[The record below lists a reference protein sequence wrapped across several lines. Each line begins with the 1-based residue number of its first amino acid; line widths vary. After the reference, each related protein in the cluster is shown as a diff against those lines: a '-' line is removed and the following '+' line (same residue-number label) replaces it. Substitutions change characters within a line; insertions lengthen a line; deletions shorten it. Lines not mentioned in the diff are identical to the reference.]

1 MTEDLERINKELS
14 ELQSLAQQGIE
25 EFSTAVKRAYASGSA
40 SEKDR
45 QHLRDLAAEKLEVS
59 KRIEELLEQGTAIL
73 PPGLLEEVLGG
84 DEKES
89 EKENRLRREDL
100 TARALPSDAD
110 IDDYLPNALDS
121 LLQIVDPAWLE
132 TEAAKPYRLDGEY
145 RKSTFSLVGGRRADN
160 PQIHRFAHAL
170 LVAKDFL
177 EDPESYDF
185 HMGALYVPE
194 LTALGT
200 ALPLLDE
207 VKGDTNQRIADLA
220 GGPSEGVESTIYEL
234 LVACGCVRQGR
245 EIEFIPAGQD
255 KSPDIR
261 LHDFVVPTVIECKR
275 KQFLTEYERA
285 EEVAARALF
294 DAMHLELTRYGAP
307 GMIEVTFRCEVHDIA
322 PLEFAEI
329 VRRSARF
336 AQNVNLA
343 YEWGDI
349 RFVPLPKNGDI
360 TPCRLYSP
368 YFLEA
373 VFGWDYDIPGY
384 DGIIC
389 RVDAPEALITDTV
402 STPVGMKWNS
412 VSERAVLTK
421 ARLMG
426 SLLKS
431 ACDQVPLGEMGVVYL
446 CYQEGGRPEIANER
460 TEAVIEQIRR
470 WWHRAGI
477 VIAVIFLQ
485 RLYPRALSNGSP
497 DLIENC
503 VHLVSDHAD
512 PDIVSELPSLVFLP

>member
-1 MTEDLERINKELS
+1 MAN
-14 ELQSLAQQGIE
+14 
-25 EFSTAVKRAYASGSA
+25 
-40 SEKDR
+40 
-45 QHLRDLAAEKLEVS
+45 
-59 KRIEELLEQGTAIL
+59 
-73 PPGLLEEVLGG
+73 
-84 DEKES
+84 
-89 EKENRLRREDL
+89 
-100 TARALPSDAD
+100 
-110 IDDYLPNALDS
+110 
-121 LLQIVDPAWLE
+121 
-132 TEAAKPYRLDGEY
+132 
-145 RKSTFSLVGGRRADN
+145 
-160 PQIHRFAHAL
+160 
-170 LVAKDFL
+170 DFL
-177 EDPESYDF
+177 EDPGNYDF

-194 LTALGT
+194 LTALGI

-207 VKGDTNQRIADLA
+207 VKGDTKQRIADLA
-220 GGPSEGVESTIYEL
+220 AGPSAGVESTIYEL
-234 LVACGCVRQGR
+234 LVASGCVRQGR

-285 EEVAARALF
+285 EEVAVRALF
-294 DAMHLELTRYGAP
+294 DAMHLELTRYGAS
-307 GMIEVTFRCEVHDIA
+307 GTLEVTFRCEVHDIA
-322 PLEFAEI
+322 PLEFAET
-329 VRRSARF
+329 VRRAAGF
-336 AQNVNLA
+336 APNVDLQ
-343 YEWGDI
+343 YEWGDV
-349 RFVPLPKNGDI
+349 RFMLLPKDGDI

-373 VFGWDYDIPGY
+373 VFGWDYDIPAH
-384 DGIIC
+384 DGIMC
-389 RVDAPEALITDTV
+389 RVSAPETLITDAV
-402 STPVGMKWNS
+402 SSPVGMKWTS
-412 VSERAVLTK
+412 VSERAVLVK

-460 TEAVIEQIRR
+460 TEAIIKQISA

-477 VIAVIFLQ
+477 VIPVIFLQ
-485 RLYPRALSNGSP
+485 RLYPRALSDGSP